1 MPRTW
6 PEALPNPAQA
16 NSKDADIR
24 SVLLHEYADRGNWAR
39 HYSVVRMTLGTF
51 FITAAT
57 GLITLRWDNPQR
69 EIALTAEALFLLGVL
84 LFLYFSALT
93 FHEMNKQ
100 REIAES
106 WLEKLGLHPAAGA
119 ALSKP
124 GLWARFWTRFKRG
137 LLGRW
142 VTGAVLAVIFLVAFT
157 WFDWRWLHSQPKP
170 GNVTQI
176 IVPMKVKIGQQPE
189 ATVYVPVRFT
199 AP

>member
-6 PEALPNPAQA
+6 PDPLPDTAQPA
-16 NSKDADIR
+16 SKDADMR
-24 SVLLHEYADRGNWAR
+24 SVLLQEYADRGNWAR

-57 GLITLRWDNPQR
+57 GLITLRWDRPQR
-69 EIALTAEALFLLGVL
+69 EIALTAGALFLLGVL

-100 REIAES
+100 REIADS
-106 WLEKLGLHPAAGA
+106 WLQKLGFHATPAPGVAPP
-119 ALSKP
+119 KP
-124 GLWARFWTRFKRG
+124 KFWTRLKRG

-142 VTGAVLAVIFLVAFT
+142 VTGSVLAVIFLVAFT
-157 WFDWRWLHSQPKP
+157 WFDYSWSTSRPKP
-170 GNVTQI
+170 GNVIEIT
-176 IVPMKVKIGQQPE
+176 VPMKVKIGQQPE
-189 ATVYVPVRFT
+189 TTVYVPVRVT